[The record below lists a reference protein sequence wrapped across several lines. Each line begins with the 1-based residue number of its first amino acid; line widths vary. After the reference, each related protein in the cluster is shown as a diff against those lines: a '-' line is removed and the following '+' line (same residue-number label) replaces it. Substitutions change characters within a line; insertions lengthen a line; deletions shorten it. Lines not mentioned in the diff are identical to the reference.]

1 MVIYTNFTYRSNVY
15 EEMFSDDQ
23 KDYTYIKLITN
34 CDVPTPM
41 FAFFKKVFFSNGAQ
55 LLNTSIKKQYFFF
68 LPNANDKANYSNK

>member
-55 LLNTSIKKQYFFF
+55 LLNTSIK
-68 LPNANDKANYSNK
+68 

>member
-23 KDYTYIKLITN
+23 VDYTYIKLITN

-41 FAFFKKVFFSNGAQ
+41 FAFLEKVFFSNGAQ
-55 LLNTSIKKQYFFF
+55 LLNTTIK
-68 LPNANDKANYSNK
+68 

>member
-23 KDYTYIKLITN
+23 KDYT
-34 CDVPTPM
+34 PTPM

-55 LLNTSIKKQYFFF
+55 LLNTTIK
-68 LPNANDKANYSNK
+68 